1 MCGPRGKDLP
11 KLFQTILTLAPLDHA
26 APKSMSTKQKL
37 RNIVIFF
44 VGCWFCLWCSLG
56 LLLAIASSGGS
67 PDILL
72 GNITKIV
79 TFLSVVI
86 TVMRLPKLVKK
97 QDK

>member
-1 MCGPRGKDLP
+1 MAEGRTEEAMKRVFG
-11 KLFQTILTLAPLDHA
+11 
-26 APKSMSTKQKL
+26 
-37 RNIVIFF
+37 FF
-44 VGCWFCLWCSLG
+44 VVCWFCLWCSLG

-72 GNITKIV
+72 VNITKIV

-86 TVMRLPKLVKK
+86 TAIRLPKLLRK